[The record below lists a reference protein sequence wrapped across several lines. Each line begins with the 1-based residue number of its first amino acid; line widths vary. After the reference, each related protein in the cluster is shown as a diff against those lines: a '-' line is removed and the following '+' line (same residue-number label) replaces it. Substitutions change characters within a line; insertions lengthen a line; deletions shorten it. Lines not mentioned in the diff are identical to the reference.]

1 MVGTMYEGGPLR
13 MVGHATE
20 RINFLTDTIKL
31 ALAKSQTNAPTYIP
45 SNETETS
52 YTTIASAMETTN
64 GAGAGYTA
72 GGSTVATPT
81 LAMITDPD
89 DSLRYLKFGGTAPAP
104 WTSSTFVTEGG
115 VVYDNTATNKPLICY
130 LDFGVEKDVT
140 AGTLTI
146 VFDAKGICRLKVL

>member
-20 RINFLTDTIKL
+20 RINWLTDVMKL
-31 ALAKSQTNAPTYIP
+31 ALAKSSTNSPTYIP

-64 GAGAGYTA
+64 GAGTGYTA
-72 GGSTVATPT
+72 GGQSIATPT

-104 WTSSTFVTEGG
+104 WTSSTFITEGAA
-115 VVYDNTATNKPLICY
+115 VYDFTATNKPLACY

-146 VFDAKGICRLKVL
+146 VFDAKGICRLKVV

>member
-20 RINFLTDTIKL
+20 RINWLTDTIML
-31 ALAKSQTNAPTYIP
+31 ALAKSSTNSPTYIP
-45 SNETETS
+45 SNESETS
-52 YTTIASAMETTN
+52 YTSIHTAMETTN
-64 GAGAGYTA
+64 GAGNGYTA
-72 GGSTVATPT
+72 GGQAIATPT
-81 LAMITDPD
+81 LAMVTDPD

-140 AGTLTI
+140 AGTLNV
-146 VFDAKGICRLKVL
+146 VFDAKGICRLKVV